1 MVDTMQKQ
9 ALPQD
14 TYKTDWLQSLD
25 GRTAIAQELRQ
36 RQNSLCN
43 DLGGIASLSYQ
54 QRALIDRAI
63 FLEYHLQQQELKLA
77 TGADFD
83 SGQWVQAANSL
94 SGIFSKLG
102 LQRKSKDVSLSQYVN
117 GDAQ

>member
-1 MVDTMQKQ
+1 MSKQ
-9 ALPQD
+9 TAPQ
-14 TYKTDWLQSLD
+14 TAYKNDWLQKLD

-36 RQNSLCN
+36 RQSALSN

-63 FLEYHLQQQELKLA
+63 FLEYWLQQIELKLA

-102 LQRKSKDVSLSQYVN
+102 LQRKAKDVSLSQYVS
-117 GDAQ
+117 GDDK